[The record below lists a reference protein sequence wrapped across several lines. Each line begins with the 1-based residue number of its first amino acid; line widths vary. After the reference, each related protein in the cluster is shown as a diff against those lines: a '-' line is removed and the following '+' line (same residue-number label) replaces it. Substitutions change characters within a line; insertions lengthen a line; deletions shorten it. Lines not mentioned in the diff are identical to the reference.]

1 MDIQMPELDGLSA
14 TKEIRNIQKISGIP
28 IIAMTAYALSGD
40 KEKCLNAG
48 MDDYVSKPIN
58 FEEIQFK
65 IRKHI
70 N

>member
-1 MDIQMPELDGLSA
+1 V
-14 TKEIRNIQKISGIP
+14 P

-40 KEKCLNAG
+40 RERCLNAG

-58 FEEIQFK
+58 FEEIKSK
-65 IRKHI
+65 IIKHI